1 MLGLRTALGK
11 LQRGGEQIQGVLS
24 TPCAEGSSWLSLS
37 RKSPVRRES
46 RVFSSPPC
54 VPGTVCQRWELLP
67 RESPRPETCLQCLD
81 RSQARSSSWS
91 TEKIQGL
98 GRWTAALTRYP
109 CYPRVH
115 PRALRM
121 LPESLKGVTGL
132 RSPSG
137 NLVATGVRMEGDFHV
152 GMGARPLGGAEPRRD
167 SVSAPRQYFCSS
179 LINYDS

>member
-1 MLGLRTALGK
+1 MFYVSLLAQRHSEATSLPGPFPCTGSTQSFMLGLRTALGK

-37 RKSPVRRES
+37 PKSPVRRES

-98 GRWTAALTRYP
+98 GRWTAALTRTP
-109 CYPRVH
+109 AILGCI
-115 PRALRM
+115 L
-121 LPESLKGVTGL
+121 GL
-132 RSPSG
+132 SG
-137 NLVATGVRMEGDFHV
+137 
-152 GMGARPLGGAEPRRD
+152 
-167 SVSAPRQYFCSS
+167 CSQS
-179 LINYDS
+179 H